1 MCCRRTKLSQ
11 YDNYRSAIHQ
21 TFQNPLYQGGVKHQD
36 VNDVGIS
43 AGTAPSSPEN
53 YYKGINFE
61 AIDAIVACIKDRFQ
75 QEGYQMYCKL
85 EQLLL
90 NEEQMEREVDEVLRF
105 YGSDFESQTLLTQLH
120 LFYEK
125 NLYV

>member
-1 MCCRRTKLSQ
+1 
-11 YDNYRSAIHQ
+11 
-21 TFQNPLYQGGVKHQD
+21 
-36 VNDVGIS
+36 
-43 AGTAPSSPEN
+43 
-53 YYKGINFE
+53 
-61 AIDAIVACIKDRFQ
+61 
-75 QEGYQMYCKL
+75 MYCKV

-125 NLYV
+125 NLYMWHCVYS